1 MRAGHRLPPWEV
13 LRMVERRLIAVEG
26 TVQGV
31 GFRPYVHRLAA
42 ANHLRGLV
50 RNGGAGVLIDV
61 EGELDCVDAFCEA
74 LSHAPPPLATI
85 ARVRIERATPLAY
98 DAFRIAE
105 SELIASESATALVPP
120 DVAT

>member
-1 MRAGHRLPPWEV
+1 
-13 LRMVERRLIAVEG
+13 MVERRLIAVEG

-85 ARVRIERATPLAY
+85 ANAVIMPPIQNPRMAQSMRPVKKTTTN
-98 DAFRIAE
+98 
-105 SELIASESATALVPP
+105 ATAMKKLEPQMSRRR
-120 DVAT
+120 DLF